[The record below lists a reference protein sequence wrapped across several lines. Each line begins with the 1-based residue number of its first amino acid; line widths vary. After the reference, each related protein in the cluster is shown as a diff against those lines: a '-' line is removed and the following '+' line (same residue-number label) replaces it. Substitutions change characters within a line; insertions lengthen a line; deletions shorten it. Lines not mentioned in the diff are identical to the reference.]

1 MLGVLCPDHDLQHI
15 DPLAQIQAD
24 RRRLPRVHSV
34 RQELASR
41 ITWIQVESNIYPV
54 DRLRG
59 RAVLFV
65 VATLTEAAV
74 QEALV
79 YRLRRHH
86 PLNPDRD
93 LLAFRDLHAEPH
105 DRDDVSLHL
114 FSHRWNPVRGYEW
127 RSQAAYLAATPQH
140 DRRRIGALGRG
151 HVYRFPLGDSGPTLI
166 MLLGKKIVAVGPI
179 LIFLGFLFSNP
190 DWSCKPLINLGKIS
204 YGLYVFH
211 VMAIQFCN
219 YLLLTLGFYETG
231 TGSLL
236 KLERSLVQLLLAFVL
251 TLLLAYTSYEL
262 FEKHFMVL
270 KDRFAIIHSR
280 SA

>member
-1 MLGVLCPDHDLQHI
+1 
-15 DPLAQIQAD
+15 
-24 RRRLPRVHSV
+24 
-34 RQELASR
+34 
-41 ITWIQVESNIYPV
+41 
-54 DRLRG
+54 
-59 RAVLFV
+59 
-65 VATLTEAAV
+65 
-74 QEALV
+74 
-79 YRLRRHH
+79 
-86 PLNPDRD
+86 
-93 LLAFRDLHAEPH
+93 
-105 DRDDVSLHL
+105 
-114 FSHRWNPVRGYEW
+114 
-127 RSQAAYLAATPQH
+127 
-140 DRRRIGALGRG
+140 
-151 HVYRFPLGDSGPTLI
+151 